1 MAEESPST
9 QPLRAN
15 EKGEKVVRKSRV
27 SDHSAKP
34 YFDPNKKVLPFQKS
48 LVFTDRAKQ
57 EEVLDELFPKSAD
70 HPRVVERFFQ
80 TLLYQSV
87 TMDTLGLSPK
97 ESADNTKAAKAKLMT
112 YRLRYIRVLMPVVK
126 PTS

>member
-1 MAEESPST
+1 M
-9 QPLRAN
+9 
-15 EKGEKVVRKSRV
+15 
-27 SDHSAKP
+27 
-34 YFDPNKKVLPFQKS
+34 PFQKS
-48 LVFTDRAKQ
+48 LVFTDKAKQ

-97 ESADNTKAAKAKLMT
+97 ESADNIEADKAKLMT